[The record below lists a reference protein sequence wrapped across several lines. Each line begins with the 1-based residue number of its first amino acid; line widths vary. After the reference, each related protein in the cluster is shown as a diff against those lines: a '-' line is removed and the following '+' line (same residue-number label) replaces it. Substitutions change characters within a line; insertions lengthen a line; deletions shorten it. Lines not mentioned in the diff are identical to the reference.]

1 MFGRCQAGIVL
12 LISLIKAYGF
22 RGGKNK
28 ITGLDI
34 FGDNTQISTRLIG
47 IPKSCF
53 GVFLKAVFRRFW
65 KLHRPKT
72 VYEAYLAKG
81 IGADNIHFISP
92 IGVTGSAGSAPV
104 VFNITE

>member
-22 RGGKNK
+22 RGGGKNK

-81 IGADNIHFISP
+81 IG
-92 IGVTGSAGSAPV
+92 VTGSAGSAPV
-104 VFNITE
+104 VGNITE